1 MFKNSYDKVVNAE
14 FEYFQ
19 FAKKSEDHLY
29 PLIDKAIE
37 DGEEKPVILA
47 LIASLPIEDSRFK
60 YLEIL
65 ARNSVSIHAPEYFIR
80 DFHNEEYYHLKNNL
94 ETAEH
99 EHLDEVIKMFNQYIS
114 GYELDKISELSSN
127 KYVYNS
133 AKIMI
138 AELLIKYETGSY

>member
-19 FAKKSEDHLY
+19 FAKKSEDYLY
-29 PLIDKAIE
+29 PLIDEAIQ
-37 DGEEKPVILA
+37 DGKEKPVILA
-47 LIASLPIEDSRFK
+47 LIASLPVEDSRFK

-65 ARNSVSIHAPEYFIR
+65 ARNSIAIHDPEFFIP

-94 ETAEH
+94 ESAEH
-99 EHLDEVIKMFNQYIS
+99 EHLDEVIKMFNQYMS
-114 GYELDKISELSSN
+114 NYESDKISELSSN
-127 KYVYNS
+127 QYVYNS